1 MRMRSAERGEV
12 DRKREFNGRN
22 STQHQGCEY
31 FLCSGVTWFEG
42 PSRRAQRRAFESGS
56 WYWNALPGFYLVAAA
71 LIYSRRRQLI
81 KKDQNWIDEIGIF
94 TLWAWAAGGCL
105 MI

>member
-1 MRMRSAERGEV
+1 MLSCTFIFTGRRARGRIDEKNKRWEMRMRSAERGEV

-56 WYWNALPGFYLVAAA
+56 
-71 LIYSRRRQLI
+71 
-81 KKDQNWIDEIGIF
+81 
-94 TLWAWAAGGCL
+94 
-105 MI
+105 